1 MEVRKVKAEAV
12 ILDRLEWSQAV
23 SLANVL
29 AHLEPAARTVICAVA
44 LDLAEEADARPCY
57 GR

>member
-1 MEVRKVKAEAV
+1 MEVRLVKNEAV
-12 ILDRLEWSQAV
+12 ILDRLEWTQATA
-23 SLANVL
+23 LANIL
-29 AHLEPAARTVICAVA
+29 AHLEPTTRTVICAVA